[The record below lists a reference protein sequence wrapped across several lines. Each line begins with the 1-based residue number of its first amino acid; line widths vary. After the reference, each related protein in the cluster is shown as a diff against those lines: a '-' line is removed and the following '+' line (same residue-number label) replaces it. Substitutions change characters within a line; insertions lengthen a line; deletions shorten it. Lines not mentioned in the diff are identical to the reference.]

1 MKIPSSSS
9 IVSFFNEKKPID
21 FRLSSTTSIA
31 GMSYVPCPLGSY
43 TTFMFSFKDP
53 WPDLQAGLLT
63 IQNFTKLLTPEK
75 EVSFLRFE
83 KLQRETR
90 DDPTFM
96 FDSSY
101 QHRVIDGELLEGVPQ
116 TIFTGNGHL
125 FNMVTLTVSKRDTMN
140 ELALFARSTY
150 NYNHPSYYSF
160 EYWKE
165 NRKAYIGLDVDVYD
179 FVQKKPYSRYV
190 RTCNDVFNSR
200 RTDFST
206 ADRFVFWREIFE
218 YYDIS
223 GKHDEVWNLFRQQSL
238 PDIDYFSD
246 FETIEGYHSFYTKHQ
261 YSRVVLAVPIM
272 EVVTCWIDKSN
283 QPYVSVTPDSDFYV
297 REDEQHPGDVIL
309 KKEVLPS
316 ILFSSSSQVYRHGS
330 TSAVVFFDS
339 HEASDSFKSF
349 RQFMR
354 TAGSSIPQSKPRR
367 LTDYDLML
375 EEDRVELQSRN
386 IHHLTDYLHRFE
398 LMKNGRRLSDSYR
411 ESLVHT
417 NLQLIKMFGNTKRY
431 VPAHMPHFI
440 NKHLMEEIEGKLG
453 KYVNETVSHR
463 FREGNDLQY
472 AFLYFH
478 YLIGK
483 EDLKSDK
490 YIEDYWHSQIDTN
503 HNGIV
508 DANEFKTLAAMVYDT
523 DVTEKCFH

>member
-1 MKIPSSSS
+1 MNIPASSS
-9 IVSFFNEKKPID
+9 IVSFFNERKPID
-21 FRLSSTTSIA
+21 LKLTSTATVSS
-31 GMSYVPCPLGSY
+31 MSYVPCPLGSY
-43 TTFMFSFKDP
+43 TTFMFSFNDP
-53 WPDLQAGLLT
+53 WPDVQAGLLT
-63 IQNFTKLLTPEK
+63 LQNFTHLLFPGK

-83 KLQRETR
+83 SLTRETR
-90 DDPTFM
+90 DNPDIV
-96 FDSSY
+96 FDTSY
-101 QHRVIDGELLEGVPQ
+101 QRRVIDGTLLNGVPQ

-125 FNMVTLTVSKRDTMN
+125 FNMVTLSVSQRDTMN
-140 ELALFARSTY
+140 ELVRFVRSTY

-160 EYWKE
+160 DYWKE
-165 NRKAYIGLDVDVYD
+165 NRKAYLGLDVDVYD
-179 FVQKKPYSRYV
+179 YITKIPYSRYI

-200 RTDFST
+200 RADFST
-206 ADRFVFWREIFE
+206 GDRFVFWREVFE

-223 GKHDEVWNLFRQQSL
+223 AKHDEVWNLFRQQKL
-238 PDIDYFSD
+238 ADIDYFSD
-246 FETIEGYHSFYTKHQ
+246 FETIEGYHSFFTKHQ
-261 YSRVVLAVPIM
+261 YSRVVLAVPII
-272 EVVTCWIDKSN
+272 EVVTCWIDRSN
-283 QPYVSVTPDSDFYV
+283 QPYLNIGPGSGYYL
-297 REDEQHPGDVIL
+297 REDEQRPGEVIL
-309 KKEVLPS
+309 KKEAISS
-316 ILFSSSSQVYRHGS
+316 ILLSGSSKVYRHGS

-339 HEASDSFKSF
+339 LEASDSFKDF
-349 RQFMR
+349 KQLIRMG
-354 TAGSSIPQSKPRR
+354 GSSISQSKPRK

-386 IHHLTDYLHRFE
+386 IRHLTDYLHRYE
-398 LMKNGRRLSDSYR
+398 LLKNGRRLSDSYR

-483 EDLKSDK
+483 EDLKADS
-490 YIEDYWHSQIDTN
+490 YIENYWHSQIDTN

-508 DANEFKTLAAMVYDT
+508 DENEFKTLAAIVFDT
-523 DVTEKCFH
+523 DITMK